1 MTETDTTR
9 RAVMLGAS
17 GAGLAV
23 VLTACSGYGTSA
35 TVDNGGDSA
44 SDPAPASSAGDSGG
58 AAGSGDSGN
67 AAGLAKAA
75 DIPKGG
81 GKIFKKQKIVV
92 TQTNDGKFKAF
103 TAVCT
108 HLGCV
113 VGSVS
118 DGTINCPCHGSKFNI
133 ADGSVANGPAT
144 QPLAEKKI
152 KVEGDSITL
161 A

>member
-23 VLTACSGYGTSA
+23 VLTACGGYGTSA
-35 TVDNGGDSA
+35 STDSGDSS
-44 SDPAPASSAGDSGG
+44 SDPAPASSSDGAASDSG
-58 AAGSGDSGN
+58 SGGGGN
-67 AAGLAKAA
+67 ALAKTS

-81 GKIFKKQKIVV
+81 GKIFKDEKIVI
-92 TQTNDGKFKAF
+92 TQPADGEFKAF
-103 TAVCT
+103 SAICT
-108 HLGCV
+108 HQGCP

-118 DGTINCPCHGSKFNI
+118 GGTINCPCHGSKFKI
-133 ADGSVANGPAT
+133 ADGSVADGPASS
-144 QPLAEKKI
+144 PLEEKKI
-152 KVEGDSITL
+152 KVEGGSITL

>member
-1 MTETDTTR
+1 MTDTDTTR

-23 VLTACSGYGTSA
+23 VLTACGGYDSSTS
-35 TVDNGGDSA
+35 VGSGDSA
-44 SDPAPASSAGDSGG
+44 ADPAPASSAGE
-58 AAGSGDSGN
+58 AAGD
-67 AAGLAKAA
+67 AAGGSSGLAKAS

-81 GKIFKKQKIVV
+81 GKIFKKEKIVV
-92 TQTNDGKFKAF
+92 TQPNDGEFKAF
-103 TAVCT
+103 SAICT
-108 HLGCV
+108 HQGCP

-133 ADGSVANGPAT
+133 ADGSVVNGPASE
-144 QPLAEKKI
+144 PLAEKQI
-152 KVEGDSITL
+152 KVEGGSISL